1 MQESNAFQAAGTN
14 LNPRFAAV
22 AEPEPDVEEI
32 ASMPAASKRSNYY
45 PAETVLICRL
55 YCEHTHDSVVG
66 VDQKGT
72 KFWGSLCA
80 EYNAKR
86 PEGSISRDVTQI
98 KSHFQRVSKDTKR
111 FEAMHKKCH
120 DQWKS
125 GMSDIQILEQAEAM
139 WLAEY
144 RVPFRYSHAWKILR
158 ESKKFSSLGGDVH
171 SDVHSDKRSKGSDGQ
186 ERQAERTDLGD
197 DLLHFVGC
205 LVGAPV
211 GT

>member
-1 MQESNAFQAAGTN
+1 
-14 LNPRFAAV
+14 
-22 AEPEPDVEEI
+22 
-32 ASMPAASKRSNYY
+32 MPAASKRSNYY

-66 VDQKGT
+66 ADQKGA
-72 KFWGSLCA
+72 KFWGSICA

-98 KSHFQRVSKDTKR
+98 KSHFQWVSKDTKR

-171 SDVHSDKRSKGSDGQ
+171 SDVHSDKRSKGSDGLPTTTSSDASISTRPQ
-186 ERQAERTDLGD
+186 GQKAAKRDKRKGKKKKWDPWYCTQ
-197 DLLHFVGC
+197 
-205 LVGAPV
+205 GASIV
-211 GT
+211 DALMTLTLE